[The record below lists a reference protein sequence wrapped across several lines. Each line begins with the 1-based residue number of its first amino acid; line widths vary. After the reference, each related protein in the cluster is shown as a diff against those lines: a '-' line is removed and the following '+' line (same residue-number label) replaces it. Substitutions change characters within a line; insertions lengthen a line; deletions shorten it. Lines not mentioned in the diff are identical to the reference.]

1 MNNECLEEFVVV
13 GNVATCF
20 SFCVLAQV
28 IKTASKF
35 WINSEPI
42 LLYIQWSYV
51 RVEVYFLGRV
61 GFSKTERHHILAIS
75 YQD

>member
-35 WINSEPI
+35 
-42 LLYIQWSYV
+42 
-51 RVEVYFLGRV
+51 
-61 GFSKTERHHILAIS
+61 
-75 YQD
+75 